1 MMINR
6 VGELPLSQEGQE
18 HRWRAGGVAFGARL
32 AGMAKR
38 NMSENWKQGLVGM
51 GPKGRG

>member
-1 MMINR
+1 MMLNR

-18 HRWRAGGVAFGARL
+18 HRWRAAWVAFEARL

-38 NMSENWKQGLVGM
+38 SMSENWKQGLVGM